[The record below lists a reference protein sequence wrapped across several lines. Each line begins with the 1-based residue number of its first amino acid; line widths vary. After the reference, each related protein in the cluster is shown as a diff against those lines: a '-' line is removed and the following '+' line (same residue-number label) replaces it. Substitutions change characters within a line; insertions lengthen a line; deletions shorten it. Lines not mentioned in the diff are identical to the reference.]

1 MDQMIY
7 LSEHI
12 KSHAL
17 YGNLYA
23 TLTNAFTARG
33 IKYRLL
39 ADTNDVWLRDFM
51 PIRTRSGH
59 WISFRYDPSYLKGC
73 DKLRTDYISKISP
86 QLDLP
91 IIPSKINLDGGNVVF
106 SPSRRRAIISD
117 RVFDENKNR
126 DRSALAAEL
135 EQQLEAEII
144 FIPALEPKEDMTG
157 HADGMVRFLDE
168 NTVLGDEPIDGGEL
182 EAEIKQR
189 LSDHGID
196 VIDFPYYETGKIK
209 NGIVSAAGSYLNY
222 LETDQCIFLPQFGG
236 KKSRDAEAAAKAR
249 ELFQKEIVPIPCAE
263 LAAHGGLLNCISWEM

>member
-17 YGNLYA
+17 YGDLYA
-23 TLTNAFTARG
+23 ALTGAFAARG
-33 IKYRLL
+33 IEYRLL

-51 PIRTRSGH
+51 PIRTRNDR
-59 WISFRYDPSYLKGC
+59 WISFRYEPSYLQKY
-73 DKLRTDYISKISP
+73 DELRTDYQKKISP

-117 RVFDENKNR
+117 RVFDENKDM
-126 DRSALAAEL
+126 DRSVLTAKL

-144 FIPALEPKEDMTG
+144 FIPALEPYKDMTG

-168 NTVLGDEPIDGGEL
+168 NTVLGNEPIGGGEL
-182 EAEIKQR
+182 EAEIKQC
-189 LSDHGID
+189 LSDYGID
-196 VIDFPYYETGKIK
+196 VIDFPYYETGKVK

-222 LETDQCIFLPQFGG
+222 LETERCIFLPQFGG
-236 KKSRDAEAAAKAR
+236 KQNRDAEAIAKAKK
-249 ELFQKEIVPIPCAE
+249 LFQKEIVPIPCAE
-263 LAAHGGLLNCISWEM
+263 LAIHGGVLNCISWEM